1 MEGLGSSVGDEE
13 RSSFCT
19 ACFSG
24 KYLTGNL
31 NPGATLASESAP
43 KLASA

>member
-1 MEGLGSSVGDEE
+1 MCGILGIVSERVVTGL
-13 RSSFCT
+13 
-19 ACFSG
+19 SG

-31 NPGATLASESAP
+31 NPGTSASEFAP

>member
-1 MEGLGSSVGDEE
+1 MCRLFGIGGE
-13 RSSFCT
+13 RVVIG
-19 ACFSG
+19 FSG

-31 NPGATLASESAP
+31 NPGAPASESAP